1 MLSFEEVQAEV
12 QGWSPEEQCALLA
25 FLNVLQFRREGVDS
39 EELRRRIDD
48 RSKEAWVSLDDAR
61 QRLAD

>member
-1 MLSFEEVQAEV
+1 MGNAFRGNSGGGARLEELY
-12 QGWSPEEQCALLA
+12 ALLA

-48 RSKEAWVSLDDAR
+48 RSKEAWVPLDDAR